1 MPFPCVYWCLFS
13 AMASAVSTIY
23 VFARQW
29 FVAANG
35 ERVVGPAGLSAY
47 LGSPCGEEGCYAVAL
62 VGDNVLNSIVY
73 ETMHPYECFSP
84 TCSWKELGAILETR
98 GFMLLFEKMWS
109 DTSSSATV
117 WDRVGG
123 AHYRVLYALQAAATV
138 VYLRVR
144 SGRMPLG
151 HYVVYRLYG
160 IAQKEMWWHA
170 SGISYI
176 GTLSHDEADAVCCD
190 DV

>member
-1 MPFPCVYWCLFS
+1 MLK
-13 AMASAVSTIY
+13 
-23 VFARQW
+23 
-29 FVAANG
+29 
-35 ERVVGPAGLSAY
+35 
-47 LGSPCGEEGCYAVAL
+47 
-62 VGDNVLNSIVY
+62 SILY

-117 WDRVGG
+117 WERVGG

-160 IAQKEMWWHA
+160 IAQKEEWWRA
-170 SGISYI
+170 SGISYV

>member
-1 MPFPCVYWCLFS
+1 MLGTLCILCYRL
-13 AMASAVSTIY
+13 AMAAICSAIY
-23 VFARQW
+23 VCPRQW
-29 FVAANG
+29 FVLPDG
-35 ERVVGPAGLSAY
+35 TRVAGPDGLSSYFGKA
-47 LGSPCGEEGCYAVAL
+47 CGE
-62 VGDNVLNSIVY
+62 DVLNSIVY

-117 WDRVGG
+117 WERVGG

-160 IAQKEMWWHA
+160 IAQKELWWHA